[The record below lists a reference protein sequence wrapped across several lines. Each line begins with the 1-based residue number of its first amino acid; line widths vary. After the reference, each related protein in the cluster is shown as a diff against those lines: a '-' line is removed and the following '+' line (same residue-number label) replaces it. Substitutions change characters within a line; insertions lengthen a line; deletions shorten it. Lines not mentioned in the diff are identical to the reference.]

1 MLYCLFFWNIC
12 KHCLNCLTFFS
23 TNITV
28 IIPDLTETRHSQ
40 ISPVSDN
47 IIQPVTGN
55 RWLLALF
62 ILQSFCWSQP
72 HLEKWYCHILMEIW
86 ISCLQPRM
94 TGVPVP
100 DLENEFQLADQS
112 QSGQKD
118 WEARDHLLFFKVCRS
133 ISVLDVAGAGFL
145 IVQNILL
152 IEKIKILISSW

>member
-94 TGVPVP
+94 TGVQFLTWKMNSNWLTRASPVRKIER
-100 DLENEFQLADQS
+100 LEIIYCFSRFADQFQFLMLPALDS
-112 QSGQKD
+112 
-118 WEARDHLLFFKVCRS
+118 WLF
-133 ISVLDVAGAGFL
+133 
-145 IVQNILL
+145 
-152 IEKIKILISSW
+152 KIFFWSRR